1 MRSIIRQ
8 SVGLAAPA
16 EALFAAYLDPHRHA
30 AITGWPVV
38 ISKKAG
44 PRFFFAFKGALSGT
58 MPTIVEPKSIVQSWE
73 LVGVQAGR

>member
-1 MRSIIRQ
+1 MLGIIRQ
-8 SVGLAAPA
+8 SVRSAAPA
-16 EALFAAYLDPHRHA
+16 EALVAAYLDPHRHA
-30 AITGWPVV
+30 AMTGSPVV

-44 PRFFFAFKGALSGT
+44 PRFSAFKGALSGT